1 MTSMSSTIMCLALT
15 EDVPKVVIDRGGKKE
30 YVRSQFLGKD
40 MVQRRKKLTAS
51 EARII
56 FKQLFL
62 LNCIAKLYTR
72 NYRVPEMLPR
82 KGHRCEVDIWSIGCI
97 LRLQSELEETTAR
110 MQAEGNA
117 IKATIVQLEEAKA
130 TFVAEVSQ
138 LQLKQLRQECGSLKL
153 NLAYMSE
160 KLLCREQNVGS
171 QKSGQDGITG
181 PMPSGLL
188 TPHDGRAS
196 IRHSQCHSDFQQT

>member
-1 MTSMSSTIMCLALT
+1 MSYVCGNLAIK
-15 EDVPKVVIDRGGKKE
+15 DVLPDNPEIALKLRNKADKRTWDSFVGHR
-30 YVRSQFLGKD
+30 RRLFLRAESDLLVEMGVKD
-40 MVQRRKKLTAS
+40 TAS
-51 EARII
+51 QCTTVQAPCTVQGARCRAE
-56 FKQLFL
+56 LVSRGTRRL
-62 LNCIAKLYTR
+62 LI
-72 NYRVPEMLPR
+72 YRRV
-82 KGHRCEVDIWSIGCI
+82 
-97 LRLQSELEETTAR
+97 QSELEETTAR

-117 IKATIVQLEEAKA
+117 IKATIVQPEEAKA

-160 KLLCREQNVGS
+160 NLLCREQDVGS

-188 TPHDGRAS
+188 TSHDGRAS